1 MNTLKEIR
9 IKYLNEL
16 THLYDQHEI
25 MSIFQIAAEHI
36 LAISKIQLALQYNEG
51 VEPTN
56 QDRFLNTL
64 NLLLSGKPIQYIIG
78 SAPFYGLNFKVNED
92 TLIPRVETEE
102 LVDLIINH
110 NKDNPNLDIIDIGTG
125 SGCIAISLDKHL
137 KLANISAID
146 ISSPAIQIAKMNAH
160 NNDASVDF
168 RCIDILEW
176 ELVFSTETYDII
188 VSNPPY
194 ITPLEKQNMHKNVL
208 LFEPHSALFVNDG
221 APLLFYDYISS
232 FALVHLKE
240 NGTLY
245 FEINQYLS
253 QETSELLVKKGFN
266 NIQILKDINGFPRMI
281 CAKRK

>member
-1 MNTLKEIR
+1 MNTLREIR

-16 THLYDQHEI
+16 TPLYDEHEI
-25 MSIFQIAAEHI
+25 ISIFQIAAEHI
-36 LAISKIQLALQYNEG
+36 LAISKIQLALHYDE
-51 VEPTN
+51 VVIPTN

-78 SAPFYGLNFKVNED
+78 SAPFYGLNFKVNKD

-102 LVDLIINH
+102 LVDLIINQH
-110 NKDNPNLDIIDIGTG
+110 KDNSNLDIIDIGTG
-125 SGCIAISLDKHL
+125 SGCIAISLEKHL

-146 ISSPAIQIAKMNAH
+146 ISAQAIQIAIINAH
-160 NNDASVDF
+160 DNDASVDF

-176 ELVFSTETYDII
+176 DLVFSNEVYDII

-208 LFEPHSALFVNDG
+208 SFEPHGALFVNDD

-232 FALVHLKE
+232 FALIHLKQ

-253 QETSELLVKKGFN
+253 QETGELLIKKGFN
-266 NIQILKDINGFPRMI
+266 NIQILNDINGFPRMI